1 MFNCC
6 SHGTL
11 LHIGPQGS
19 HLSICYYHQD
29 LYQWQLQADSR
40 LSPSTLTT
48 ATLLL
53 VKISY
58 FFLIIFTVEYEFNA
72 TASSI
77 FRASCFGRWVV
88 THSLANS
95 DFHGHRPA
103 VYSNQHLSW
112 DLMSV
117 SIGHFNSTFGSSHS
131 ASSAYQKWPTRHSYI
146 QKHGFNQTS
155 QASHPFK
162 VWE

>member
-11 LHIGPQGS
+11 LLIGPQGS

-29 LYQWQLQADSR
+29 LHQWRLQADPRPTLQRHHCVPLTRRGLFLTR
-40 LSPSTLTT
+40 LPLRQGMGSTLQRHPFSGLV
-48 ATLLL
+48 ASAGELLH
-53 VKISY
+53 
-58 FFLIIFTVEYEFNA
+58 TPW
-72 TASSI
+72 
-77 FRASCFGRWVV
+77 RD
-88 THSLANS
+88 S

-117 SIGHFNSTFGSSHS
+117 SIGRLNPAFGSSHS
-131 ASSAYQKWPTRHSYI
+131 ASSAYQKWPTWHSHSLSRLRSGKPDFLPI
-146 QKHGFNQTS
+146 
-155 QASHPFK
+155 
-162 VWE
+162 